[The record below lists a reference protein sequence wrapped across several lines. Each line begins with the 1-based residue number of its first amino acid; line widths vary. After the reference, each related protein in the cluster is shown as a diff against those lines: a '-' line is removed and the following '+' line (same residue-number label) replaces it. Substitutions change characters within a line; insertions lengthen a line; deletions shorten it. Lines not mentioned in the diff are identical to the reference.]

1 LKAKYGK
8 NRPDKSNSYPPL
20 SGRETDVLSIHTHYY
35 QMGDAGNRPLL
46 LVHGMTTSADS
57 YRETMYGLSDNF
69 LTFAPDLPGFGQTDE
84 IKPFALEH
92 LSYWLATVC
101 MQMGL
106 KRFGL
111 IGHSFGGVLALCF
124 AAKFPGLVSRM
135 LLAAPPIY
143 NAQSYP
149 GYLRRLALNL
159 DAYSLG
165 AMLSKSWPL
174 IHWRVRSPFYAPELV
189 DESVFRRRALD
200 YRRARASANAL
211 KTLAFVDLDPCVDQS
226 NTPVCLVWG
235 EDDET
240 VPLGDAYRLAARF
253 DDVCLEIIPA
263 CGHVTVAEK
272 PDQFVAIASDY
283 FSRGV

>member
-1 LKAKYGK
+1 
-8 NRPDKSNSYPPL
+8 
-20 SGRETDVLSIHTHYY
+20 VLGINTHYY
-35 QMGDAGNRPLL
+35 QIGDAGNRPLL

-57 YRETMYGLSDNF
+57 YRETMYALSDRF
-69 LTFAPDLPGFGQTDE
+69 LMFAPDLPGFGLTDE
-84 IKPFALEH
+84 IKPFTLEH
-92 LSYWLATVC
+92 LSYWLATFCV
-101 MQMGL
+101 QMGL

-124 AAKFPGLVSRM
+124 AAKFPGLISRM

-165 AMLSKSWPL
+165 AKLSKSWPL
-174 IHWRVRSPFYAPELV
+174 IHWRVRSPFYAPDLV

-200 YRRARASANAL
+200 YRRARASADAL
-211 KTLAFVDLDPCVDQS
+211 KTLAFSDLDPYVDQ
-226 NTPVCLVWG
+226 TKRPVCLVWG
-235 EDDET
+235 ENDET
-240 VPLGDAYRLAARF
+240 VPLEDAGRLAARF
-253 DDVCLEIIPA
+253 NDVCLEVIPA

-272 PDQFVAIASDY
+272 PDQFAAIASGY